1 MTLPVVLNVTLFL
14 GLLSYKFSCFTV
26 QFKGK
31 MLVPRSNITYW
42 KWSSGWLESWEGLL
56 LATDVSTICAE
67 AIFRVKKMASTLV
80 VETSVANKSPCHDQD
95 SSHPDNH
102 FQSRYRTVSSET
114 KPFTLHGQATS
125 MRQNIGYP
133 EYLMNQSKLTAR
145 FSEVSMI

>member
-1 MTLPVVLNVTLFL
+1 MTLLVVLNVTLLL

-26 QFKGK
+26 QFIRK
-31 MLVPRSNITYW
+31 MLVPRSNKT
-42 KWSSGWLESWEGLL
+42 WLKMIIWVIGVLGRTVVGDWRFDNLCGSHLQSQEDGL
-56 LATDVSTICAE
+56 
-67 AIFRVKKMASTLV
+67 TLV

-95 SSHPDNH
+95 SSHPYNH